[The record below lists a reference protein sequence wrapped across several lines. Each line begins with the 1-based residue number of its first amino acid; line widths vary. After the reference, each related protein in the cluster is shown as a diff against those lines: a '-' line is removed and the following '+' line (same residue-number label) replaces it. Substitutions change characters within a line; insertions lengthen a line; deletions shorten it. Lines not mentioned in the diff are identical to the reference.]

1 MKFETYLVSGMNDV
15 IGSPVNL
22 NNNII
27 GKIIDYNKETG
38 KSIIEIESDD
48 ISKKIIDK
56 MNNLSY
62 VSSRNIYP
70 DSIDLEILDNTHKI
84 KFTIP
89 INHKKWWQF
98 WK

>member
-56 MNNLSY
+56 MMPSL
-62 VSSRNIYP
+62 
-70 DSIDLEILDNTHKI
+70 
-84 KFTIP
+84 
-89 INHKKWWQF
+89 
-98 WK
+98 